1 MRNSLFETVLGGVV
15 VIVAGVFLMFALGNT
30 GSGASGD
37 RYKVSASFESVTGI
51 QRGSDVRVA
60 GVKVGSVSD
69 VSYDGETG
77 KAVLSLSVEDNVVL
91 TNLASARIASDG
103 LLGGAFVDVSPGDG
117 EERLAADGTGAIAKT
132 QSATDLMEE
141 LSKLGSAFGVG
152 PSESVGSDLYS
163 LQARFDSVSGIRE
176 GSDVRM
182 AGVTIG
188 QVNSVSYDNTRN
200 KAVLRLSVRRDIEL
214 TDAANARIANDG
226 LLGGAFVALNPGGGF
241 DLLPMDGSGVI
252 TDTQGA
258 LDLLAVMSQL
268 GTQQGE
274 NN

>member
-30 GSGASGD
+30 GAGGSGD
-37 RYKVSASFESVTGI
+37 RYKVTASFESVTGI

-60 GVKVGSVSD
+60 GVKVGSVAD

-77 KAVLSLSVEDNVVL
+77 RAVVDLSIEDSVAL
-91 TNLASARIASDG
+91 TNLASARIANDG
-103 LLGGAFVDVSPGDG
+103 LLGGAFVEVSPGNGTD
-117 EERLAADGTGAIAKT
+117 RLPADGTGTIAKT
-132 QSATDLMEE
+132 QSAIDLMEE

-152 PSESVGSDLYS
+152 SSDNIGSDVYS

-188 QVNSVSYDNTRN
+188 QVNSISYDNTRN
-200 KAVLRLSVRRDIEL
+200 KALVRLSVRRDIEL

-258 LDLLAVMSQL
+258 LDLLALMSQL
-268 GTQQGE
+268 GTQQGDS
-274 NN
+274 N